1 MPLST
6 SDARPL
12 VFHARTVGDMSSM
25 VENADSGPSNTPL
38 LDPSPVLEEGLSL
51 SDEAVIQRV
60 LSEHKPSRNPLIRGL
75 WVSFGSLA
83 VIFAIIG
90 IVVPG
95 WPTTSWLVLAAYC
108 YARSSQKLFQWLL
121 TNRMFGPALLEY
133 YRSGRALPLHSKMV
147 ISAIICVVS
156 IASIWG
162 ITKAGDPGFGQ
173 TLIAVVAIIGVWW
186 VGWKVP
192 TVA

>member
-1 MPLST
+1 
-6 SDARPL
+6 
-12 VFHARTVGDMSSM
+12 
-25 VENADSGPSNTPL
+25 
-38 LDPSPVLEEGLSL
+38 
-51 SDEAVIQRV
+51 
-60 LSEHKPSRNPLIRGL
+60 
-75 WVSFGSLA
+75 
-83 VIFAIIG
+83 
-90 IVVPG
+90 
-95 WPTTSWLVLAAYC
+95 
-108 YARSSQKLFQWLL
+108 
-121 TNRMFGPALLEY
+121 
-133 YRSGRALPLHSKMV
+133 MV

>member
-1 MPLST
+1 M
-6 SDARPL
+6 
-12 VFHARTVGDMSSM
+12 G
-25 VENADSGPSNTPL
+25 ENADSGPGEPFFDSASDKTEE
-38 LDPSPVLEEGLSL
+38 DSPVPILNEGLSSL
-51 SDEAVIQRV
+51 DEAVIQRV
-60 LSEHKPSRNPLIRGL
+60 LAEHKPSRNPFIRGL
-75 WVSFGSLA
+75 WVSFGGLA

-90 IVVPG
+90 IIVPG

-108 YARSSQKLFQWLL
+108 YARSSQKLFRWLL

-156 IASIWG
+156 VASIWG

-173 TLIAVVAIIGVWW
+173 TLIAVVALVGVWW

>member
-1 MPLST
+1 M
-6 SDARPL
+6 
-12 VFHARTVGDMSSM
+12 G
-25 VENADSGPSNTPL
+25 ENADSGPGEPFFDSASDKTEE
-38 LDPSPVLEEGLSL
+38 DSPVPILNEGSSSL
-51 SDEAVIQRV
+51 DEVVIQRV
-60 LSEHKPSRNPLIRGL
+60 LAEHKPSRNPFIRGL

-90 IVVPG
+90 IIVPG

-108 YARSSQKLFQWLL
+108 YARSSQKLFRWLL

-156 IASIWG
+156 VASIWG

-173 TLIAVVAIIGVWW
+173 TLIAVVALVGVWW